1 MKTLLFTLMLLG
13 VASCSHK
20 AAYQNLQQNK
30 RNECQ
35 RAPAA
40 EYDKCMQ
47 SMAQSYGEYERQRQQ
62 ALER

>member
-1 MKTLLFTLMLLG
+1 MKTTALIILLLF
-13 VASCSHK
+13 VASCSNK

-30 RNECQ
+30 RNECM

-47 SMAQSYGEYERQRQQ
+47 SMAQSYEEYERQRQQ

>member
-1 MKTLLFTLMLLG
+1 MKTVVLTLMLLFI
-13 VASCSHK
+13 ASCSNK

-30 RNECQ
+30 RNECM

-47 SMAQSYGEYERQRQQ
+47 NMAQSYEEYERQRQQ
-62 ALER
+62 ALEH